1 MNDSRVFNVDL
12 NNFNGPLEVLLDL
25 AKSQKVDLEKISIT
39 LLVDQFLDFIK
50 SEKNIN
56 LDLASEYL
64 LMATWLTYLKS
75 KLLLPEDDE
84 EDFKAVLEELIEDG
98 MDPDLVNQLTY
109 DEVLQR
115 ISDIENVGMR

>member
-1 MNDSRVFNVDL
+1 MDMVGF
-12 NNFNGPLEVLLDL
+12 GE
-25 AKSQKVDLEKISIT
+25 
-39 LLVDQFLDFIK
+39 
-50 SEKNIN
+50 
-56 LDLASEYL
+56 
-64 LMATWLTYLKS
+64 LT
-75 KLLLPEDDE
+75 E